1 MTMLGESIQS
11 FARERASLS
20 RSLETIKSEVT
31 ENYADS
37 IFESVTHQCYMES
50 VDDAL
55 ESDTDIDDFIDNLE
69 DDVIKKKTERCTHER
84 CGNYGAGGVCFG
96 REEKERDSD
105 GVCNGGCQ
113 PVDAVG

>member
-69 DDVIKKKTERCTHER
+69 DEDVDKEIEIE
-84 CGNYGAGGVCFG
+84 NILDEDEDFVDIDDIIGVT
-96 REEKERDSD
+96 D
-105 GVCNGGCQ
+105 Q
-113 PVDAVG
+113 